1 MTLFKLIL
9 GCWDIFF
16 VFWLINAF
24 SNKRTVERQS
34 VGSRLQ
40 YSVFFG
46 LALWLLFVSGYHRSH
61 HALGLVVL
69 PHSTEMNLVGLVLTV
84 LGLLLAIWA
93 RVVLGGNWSGSVT
106 FKEDHELIVRGP
118 YALVRHPIYTALLL
132 MYLGTELAIGTVGGL
147 VGWPIFFLSFWIKFR
162 QEEALMIAHFGEQY
176 SVYRKRVRAL
186 IPFVF

>member
-1 MTLFKLIL
+1 
-9 GCWDIFF
+9 
-16 VFWLINAF
+16 
-24 SNKRTVERQS
+24 
-34 VGSRLQ
+34 
-40 YSVFFG
+40 
-46 LALWLLFVSGYHRSH
+46 
-61 HALGLVVL
+61 
-69 PHSTEMNLVGLVLTV
+69 MNLVGLVLTV